1 MVAEAVDAATV
12 QMTSPS
18 RTASL
23 FMIPRSFVS
32 RDRTVRSQPAPTLEG
47 ADPLRKL
54 EIPTVCDGRCL
65 ALLPE
70 PVREL
75 GAGAHAEL
83 PVGARQGALDGV
95 LGDEQGGRH
104 LAVRAALG
112 DQRHDSA
119 LGLGQLAARGCAA
132 ADPPELGARL
142 LGPKRGAEPFEDRE
156 RLPERQ
162 AGGAALL
169 RSPLGGAECEEGA
182 RVL

>member
-1 MVAEAVDAATV
+1 M
-12 QMTSPS
+12 
-18 RTASL
+18 
-23 FMIPRSFVS
+23 RSE
-32 RDRTVRSQPAPTLEG
+32 PAPTLEG

-75 GAGAHAEL
+75 GARAHAEL

-95 LGDEQGGRH
+95 LGDEQGGRD

-112 DQRHDSA
+112 DERHDSA
-119 LGLGQLAARGCAA
+119 LGLGELTARGCAA
-132 ADPPELGARL
+132 ADPLELGARL
-142 LGPKRGAEPFEDRE
+142 LGPKRCAEPFEDRE
-156 RLPERQ
+156 CLPERQ

-169 RSPLGGAECEEGA
+169 RSSLGGAEGQEGT
-182 RVL
+182 RVLERVLT